1 MKLFTTMGTG
11 AAVLLLASGAFAQEA
26 TAQASTD
33 GRAGVALPGAQPAAG
48 NSDHSQMV
56 GRFAVGYLGR
66 QTIGAGD
73 HTLVAPVIGA
83 RYWLDNMIGIDAG
96 LGFNFSSG
104 SINDTDKA
112 GVTVM
117 MFHAGV
123 PLNLADAGHFSFQVV
138 PEATIGFAN
147 VGEVA
152 GVSHDGFL
160 LSLGAR
166 AGAEIHFG
174 FMNIPQLSLQGSVGL
189 YLRHQHRGVEQ
200 GGGGGL
206 QQLLHDRDDPGQQP
220 LGHLYEQHLGA
231 VLFLIGKEPDDAS
244 ILSCSDPGRPGRRV
258 R

>member
-104 SINDTDKA
+104 SVNDTDKA

-117 MFHAGV
+117 LFHAGV

-147 VGEVA
+147 VGEDAA

-189 YLRHQHRGVEQ
+189 YLRHQHRGTEQ
-200 GGGGGL
+200 GGAEVSNNSFTIGTT
-206 QQLLHDRDDPGQQP
+206 
-220 LGHLYEQHLGA
+220 LGNNPWDIFTSSISALYY
-231 VLFLIGKEPDDAS
+231 F
-244 ILSCSDPGRPGRRV
+244 
-258 R
+258 